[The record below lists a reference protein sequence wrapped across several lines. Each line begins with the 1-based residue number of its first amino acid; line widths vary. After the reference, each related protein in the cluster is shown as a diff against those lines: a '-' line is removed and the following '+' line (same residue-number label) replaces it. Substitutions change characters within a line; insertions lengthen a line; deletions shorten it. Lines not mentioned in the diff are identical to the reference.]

1 MRISILVEGRTERS
15 FKPFLI
21 KFLEDH
27 FARQEPKFT
36 GQMPKLDFVPQD
48 GGLPTNEKL
57 LRVVENLLNDR
68 KSPADAVVALTDV
81 YTGKNPPL
89 FVDANDA
96 KQKMNQW
103 VRGNTKFYPHVALH
117 DFEAWLI
124 PYWSKIQ
131 RLAKSNRTA
140 PAPNPETVNH
150 NNPPAYQLQEVFRTG
165 GHKKSY
171 SKTID
176 AARILNGEDLLVSI
190 NACAE
195 LKSFVNRI
203 ISLCGGIPIP

>member
-1 MRISILVEGRTERS
+1 VRIAILVEGKTERV
-15 FKPFLI
+15 FKPFLLS
-21 KFLEDH
+21 FLSGH
-27 FARQEPKFT
+27 LR

-48 GGLPTNEKL
+48 GGIPTNQKL

-68 KSPADAVVALTDV
+68 QFPADAVIALTDV

-89 FVDANDA
+89 FLDAIDA
-96 KQKMNQW
+96 KEKMNQW
-103 VRGNTKFYPHVALH
+103 VRGTPKFYPHVALY
-117 DFEAWLI
+117 DFEAWLL

-131 RLAKSNRTA
+131 RVAKSNRTL

-150 NNPPAYQLQEVFRTG
+150 GNPPAYRLQEVFRTG
-165 GHKKSY
+165 VHKKSY

-176 AARILNGEDLLVSI
+176 APRILKGEDLMVSI

-203 ISLCGGIPIP
+203 ILLCDGVSIP